1 MWQNC
6 ALLEKIGIRMG
17 YKDIKHLSV
26 DNFNFTELWNASL
39 YVHVYTF
46 LWIKHIHTHT
56 HTNTLQKIHWSHLV
70 MMMFKVLMFWR
81 GKSKWH
87 VRMQTI
93 SWHAWL
99 DVEDP
104 GQVAPLPW
112 GLGDVHVR
120 LRVWVPG
127 PHVTEHA
134 PQLPHVAHPPLTAIK
149 VTYT

>member
-56 HTNTLQKIHWSHLV
+56 HTHKHPSKNTLKPS
-70 MMMFKVLMFWR
+70 
-81 GKSKWH
+81 GND
-87 VRMQTI
+87 
-93 SWHAWL
+93 
-99 DVEDP
+99 DV
-104 GQVAPLPW
+104 
-112 GLGDVHVR
+112 
-120 LRVWVPG
+120 
-127 PHVTEHA
+127 
-134 PQLPHVAHPPLTAIK
+134 
-149 VTYT
+149 